1 MLNQLKSL
9 CQKTMVWETT
19 NFLYYLPPSVIVG
32 VLLSV
37 NDQVIERPATKT
49 IPLVTPAKNTGARL
63 APEVVSKRLLFTL
76 ANEYRGISWSLELD
90 LHYIHSSF
98 RLKWFVTGSIINT
111 VVFILYGTRKSTVNL
126 TTNLWVKVS
135 VRLRLLVQP
144 SILLYTA
151 TFLGDTLEQKC
162 YYALEPVDPHIDS
175 YLWVYYFKVAPSLGS
190 TQFDILRCREWN
202 HSRTDQ

>member
-1 MLNQLKSL
+1 MSQVYSETD
-9 CQKTMVWETT
+9 CGVESAQVFVSDDFCVWEAA
-19 NFLYYLPPSVIVG
+19 NFLYYIPPSVIVG

-63 APEVVSKRLLFTL
+63 APGVVSKRLLFTL
-76 ANEYRGISWSLELD
+76 PNEYRGISWSLELD
-90 LHYIHSSF
+90 FTLQPLFISIEMICDGVHHKHSD
-98 RLKWFVTGSIINT
+98 
-111 VVFILYGTRKSTVNL
+111 
-126 TTNLWVKVS
+126 LWMKVA

-151 TFLGDTLEQKC
+151 TFLGDTLEQSC
-162 YYALEPVDPHIDS
+162 YYAFEPVDPHIDS
-175 YLWVYYFKVAPSLGS
+175 YLWVYYFRVAPSLGS